1 MDPTSFYFIPLLPSF
16 VKHSS
21 NHRVQQTSFER
32 SLGTREGLVEDFS
45 RRVCYR
51 SILVDNLIRQIPTKS
66 FPKGSLPCVPLDST
80 VSALI
85 LLRGLIL
92 CLEKGTRN
100 TARTNILSLF
110 ASMRYRVFLKG
121 EELDILNLNRVRGE

>member
-1 MDPTSFYFIPLLPSF
+1 M
-16 VKHSS
+16 
-21 NHRVQQTSFER
+21 
-32 SLGTREGLVEDFS
+32 
-45 RRVCYR
+45 
-51 SILVDNLIRQIPTKS
+51 DNLIRQIPTKS

-92 CLEKGTRN
+92 CPEKGTRN

>member
-1 MDPTSFYFIPLLPSF
+1 M
-16 VKHSS
+16 
-21 NHRVQQTSFER
+21 
-32 SLGTREGLVEDFS
+32 
-45 RRVCYR
+45 
-51 SILVDNLIRQIPTKS
+51 DNLIRQIPTKS

-92 CLEKGTRN
+92 CREKGTRN

>member
-1 MDPTSFYFIPLLPSF
+1 MDN
-16 VKHSS
+16 V
-21 NHRVQQTSFER
+21 
-32 SLGTREGLVEDFS
+32 
-45 RRVCYR
+45 
-51 SILVDNLIRQIPTKS
+51 IRQIPTKS

-85 LLRGLIL
+85 LLRGIL
-92 CLEKGTRN
+92 CREKGTRN
-100 TARTNILSLF
+100 TATNILSFF